1 MPSRT
6 ARGPRLSG
14 PTRLALPPSMVDNP
28 GRMDK
33 LVLVVDD
40 QPSILAT
47 LSAILGD
54 EGYRTLVTESG
65 EAALRLYEEARP
77 DVVFLDI
84 WLADMDGL
92 ETLQALRE
100 RDPGAA
106 VIMISGHGSAATAVQ
121 ALKMGACD
129 FIEKPLSYGQVVAAV
144 SRALAGKDA
153 AAGGRFPAL
162 GDDRAAPL
170 DLAAP
175 PPLRLLATTGVPQR
189 TLRASTVLYGLGLHS
204 GTRTGMAL
212 QPLPPDS
219 GLHIVTLP
227 TRTHVP
233 VHVGSVGDTDYAT
246 TLAVEGQSIRTVEH
260 LLSALHARG
269 VTNLLI
275 KVHGEIPVLDGS
287 ALEFCAALEQTGV
300 VDQDA
305 PRREL
310 VIDRRYEVR
319 GEGEKLLAI
328 EPWDGFAVSYL
339 LRYPPPIGE
348 QFCELEIDGYE
359 TYRAEV
365 APARTFGFMRDLKM
379 MSELGLGTGGR
390 LDNCIL
396 VGEDGVVNTELRF
409 PDEFVRHKIL
419 DIVGDLYLLG
429 YPIRGKVT
437 ARLTGHRDNIALL
450 RAIQAAN
457 QVEPALSAE

>member
-1 MPSRT
+1 M
-6 ARGPRLSG
+6 G
-14 PTRLALPPSMVDNP
+14 
-28 GRMDK
+28 K

-40 QPSILAT
+40 QPSILTT
-47 LSAILGD
+47 LSAILAD
-54 EGYRTLVTESG
+54 EGYRTITTESG
-65 EAALRLYEEARP
+65 EDALRLYEETRP

-92 ETLQALRE
+92 ETLQALRQ
-100 RDPGAA
+100 RDPRAA
-106 VIMISGHGSAATAVQ
+106 VIMISGHGTAPTAVQ
-121 ALKMGACD
+121 ALKMGASD
-129 FIEKPLSYGQVVAAV
+129 FIEKPLSYAQVVAAV
-144 SRALAGKDA
+144 AGALARKESG
-153 AAGGRFPAL
+153 
-162 GDDRAAPL
+162 AAPL
-170 DLAAP
+170 PFLGEDPVPPPDLAP
-175 PPLRLLATTGVPQR
+175 PPALPLLRTGSEPQR

-204 GTRTGMAL
+204 GARTGMAL

-233 VHVGSVGDTDYAT
+233 VHVDSVGDTDYAT
-246 TLAVEGQSIRTVEH
+246 TLAVGGQAIRTVEH

-287 ALEFCAALEQTGV
+287 ALEFCQALEQVGV
-300 VDQDA
+300 VDQPA

-310 VIDRRYEVR
+310 VIDRRYEV
-319 GEGEKLLAI
+319 GNGNGKMLSI
-328 EPWDGFAVSYL
+328 EPYDGFAVSYL

-348 QFCELEIDGYE
+348 QYGEFDLTSFAAYEREI
-359 TYRAEV
+359 
-365 APARTFGFMRDLKM
+365 APARTFGFMKDLKM

-396 VGEDGVVNTELRF
+396 VGDEGVVNTTLRF

-419 DIVGDLYLLG
+419 DVIGDLYLLG
-429 YPIRGKVT
+429 YPIRGRVT

-450 RAIQAAN
+450 RAIQAAHR
-457 QVEPALSAE
+457 VETTAAAE